1 MFLINTCYDISDIA
15 APIQHSR
22 FLPSCRRLKVIL
34 RPRMKTI
41 TAVAVILAAGLA
53 GCGPQMTLGDRCVAD
68 GYEPGTAL
76 FLDCVNSR
84 RQAML
89 SLLGQM
95 QQQQQQNYQQQMQFY
110 QRPMPVYQNPT
121 INCSSNRF
129 GSSVY
134 TSCN

>member
-1 MFLINTCYDISDIA
+1 MRTIA
-15 APIQHSR
+15 AAVPI
-22 FLPSCRRLKVIL
+22 
-34 RPRMKTI
+34 
-41 TAVAVILAAGLA
+41 ILAAALS

-68 GYEPGTAL
+68 GYQPGTAL

-89 SLLGQM
+89 SFLGQM

-110 QRPMPVYQNPT
+110 QRPVYQNPT

-134 TSCN
+134 TTCN